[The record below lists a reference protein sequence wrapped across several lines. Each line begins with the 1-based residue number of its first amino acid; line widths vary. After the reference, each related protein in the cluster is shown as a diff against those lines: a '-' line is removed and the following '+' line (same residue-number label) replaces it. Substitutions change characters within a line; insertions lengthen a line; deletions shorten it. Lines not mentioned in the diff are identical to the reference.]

1 MEKPGRRNGRAFGC
15 RNDFSTD
22 AMESHTPD
30 LTRGVIQGL
39 GWLYLLL
46 FGMNLM
52 WTVRSYRQDGY
63 FESFLGFKHLPKAM
77 LWAIYSGILLIVA
90 AVHLTIRASS
100 AESFLL
106 RLPDGIKNGLDVLIA
121 NPISYFAISILL
133 FVLMVWLRD
142 WWTRPTPAWILLNL
156 SILFVALSM
165 TDYDFRQIVGKPDNV
180 PIVGMLFLGGYFTWL
195 YFRQAVENDRRLAAG
210 RPVQEK
216 ELSQQVLVWPDLVYT
231 EMVCMVLLTALLI
244 VWGVALQA
252 PIEEPGSAVKTPNP
266 SKAPWYFLGLQ
277 EMLVYYDPWMA
288 GVVLPLIILGGLM
301 AIPYID
307 FNQRGNGYY
316 CYNDRKFAVNIFLF
330 GFLPLWVGMIVLG
343 TFIRGPN
350 WNMFGFYEYWDVH
363 KLEVLNNIN
372 LSDLLWVDWLGR
384 SLPKPTN
391 DMNLAQSI
399 GAILLRESLGIVLVL
414 GYLIVL
420 PPLMAVTIFR
430 NMYVRMGFVRYM
442 VMANLMLFMAALP
455 LKMLLRWFFNLKYIV
470 AIPEWFFNI

>member
-1 MEKPGRRNGRAFGC
+1 
-15 RNDFSTD
+15 
-22 AMESHTPD
+22 MESHTPD

-46 FGMNLM
+46 FGMNVM

-63 FESFLGFKHLPKAM
+63 YESLLGFKHLPKAM
-77 LWAIYSGILLIVA
+77 LWAIYSGLLLMIA
-90 AVHLTIRASS
+90 AVHLTIRTSSASS
-100 AESFLL
+100 FIL
-106 RLPDGIKNGLDVLIA
+106 RLPSIFKDNVDVLIA

-133 FVLMVWLRD
+133 FVLMIWLRD

-156 SILFVALSM
+156 AIIFVGLSM

-180 PIVGMLFLGGYFTWL
+180 PIVGMLFLGGFFTWL
-195 YFRQAVENDRRLAAG
+195 YFRQAVDNDKRISAG
-210 RPVQEK
+210 RPLKEK

-307 FNQRGNGYY
+307 FNQKGNGYY

-350 WNMFGFYEYWDVH
+350 WNMFGVYEYWDVH

-372 LSDLLWVDWLGR
+372 LSDKVWIDWLGR

-391 DMNLAQSI
+391 DMTMLQGI
-399 GAILLRESLGIVLVL
+399 GAILMRESLGIALVL
-414 GYLIVL
+414 GYLLVL

-442 VMANLMLFMAALP
+442 VLANLILFMAALP